1 MKINKKLLPIKAH
14 YFFFMAAMGPILPQL
29 QVYGKELGIS
39 SVVMGSVTGVLPIA
53 FLVAKPLFG
62 MLVDVYRN
70 YRKTIFMLLIFIMT
84 LSYSLMNFIPPKA
97 KVEIHIDSSDGVL
110 LDTCNATDI
119 QDELECNNHTTKVIC
134 SSRCFT
140 EPHNFLLSYVNSS
153 NSSHNYRLCHFISR
167 TKHANTTS
175 DCDIICKEDIDNN
188 NNCLYKSFTFWS
200 FIVLLSIGTI
210 GFNVTNSISDAICF
224 DVIGEQYDYGKQ
236 RVWGTIGFGL
246 SALIAG
252 YVVDLFSGSSISY
265 TPAIIVMVV
274 CSIFDLTACI
284 KLELPIIESPENIFK
299 DIKEL
304 LNNKHVITF
313 ITFAVFA
320 GIVDSFII
328 YYLFW
333 YLEDLAEVTGT
344 KNIKLLE
351 GLIVAAET
359 LGGEVIFFFNI
370 RNVLYC
376 SLIYFSGKILE
387 RFGHVHCFS
396 MCFIN
401 YALRLALISIVPSP
415 WWIVPI
421 EFVLQGPTYALTYT
435 TIVAYANEL
444 APPGASAT
452 MQGIA
457 AGMDDGFGYAIGSIF
472 GGILYKYIGG
482 SNAMQVFSVIGVLCS
497 VTHLVLH
504 KTILQ
509 EDEVSKVNG
518 QTEYKNPEE
527 AIKATSDHT

>member
-1 MKINKKLLPIKAH
+1 MKINRKLLPIKAH

-39 SVVMGSVTGVLPIA
+39 SVVMGSITGVLPIV
-53 FLVAKPLFG
+53 FLIAKPAFG

-70 YRKTIFMLLIFIMT
+70 YRKTIFMMLISTMT
-84 LSYSLMNFIPPKA
+84 ISYALMNFIPPEA
-97 KVEIHIDSSDGVL
+97 KVEVHIEDLGDIVLDS
-110 LDTCNATDI
+110 CNATDI
-119 QDELECNNHTTKVIC
+119 QDELQCNNHTTTVIC
-134 SSRCFT
+134 TSKCLM
-140 EPHNFLLSYVNSS
+140 EPTAFLMNSLNS
-153 NSSHNYRLCHFISR
+153 NTSQYRLCSFENYSL
-167 TKHANTTS
+167 NTNNSAT
-175 DCDIICKEDIDNN
+175 CGMECKEDIERNSG
-188 NNCLYKSFTFWS
+188 CLYTSFTFWS
-200 FIVLLSIGTI
+200 FVILMSIGTI

-224 DVIGEQYDYGKQ
+224 DVIGDQYDYGKQ

-252 YVVDLFSGSSISY
+252 YIVNLFSGSAITY
-265 TPAIIVMVV
+265 TPAIIVMLI
-274 CSIFDLTACI
+274 CSFFDLTACI
-284 KLELPIIESPENIFK
+284 KLKLPIIESPENIFK
-299 DIKEL
+299 DIRRL
-304 LNNKHVITF
+304 LNNRTVITF
-313 ITFAVFA
+313 IVFAVFA

-333 YLEDLAEVTGT
+333 YLEDLAEATGT

-359 LGGEVIFFFNI
+359 LGGEVIFFSI
-370 RNVLYC
+370 
-376 SLIYFSGKILE
+376 SGKILE

-401 YALRLALISIVPSP
+401 YALRLGLISIVPSP
-415 WWIVPI
+415 WWVVPI
-421 EFVLQGPTYALTYT
+421 EFILQGPTYALTYT

-457 AGMDDGFGYAIGSIF
+457 AGMDDGFGYAIGSF
-472 GGILYKYIGG
+472 LGGILYKCIGG
-482 SNAMQVFSVIGVLCS
+482 RNAMQVFSAFGVLCS
-497 VTHLVLH
+497 ISHLVLH

-509 EDEVSKVNG
+509 NHEVPTEDG
-518 QTEYKNPEE
+518 QSEYKSPEE
-527 AIKATSDHT
+527 AIKYVNSLDIS